1 MARSASLEIMIRAAT
16 KAARLLARD
25 FGEVEQLQVSIKGPG
40 DFVSAADRR
49 AESLIKEELKRGRP
63 DYGFIM
69 EESGVEA
76 GRSPHNRWIVDP
88 LDGTTNFLHGL
99 PHWAISIALEQHG
112 EITAGIVFDP
122 LRNELFS
129 AERGHGAYV
138 NDRRLR
144 VSRRSDMRMA
154 LIGCGLPIQN
164 WKGRELGFTRQM
176 DRVADE
182 CGGLRRL
189 GTASLDMAY
198 VAAGRQ
204 DGYWEHGT
212 KIWDIAA
219 GVLLVREA
227 GGRIGRLEGDD
238 ALFEEGTIV
247 AGNPEIYDKL
257 RASLLEATPIQP
269 GRTLAAT

>member
-1 MARSASLEIMIRAAT
+1 MVSHSGLITVMQ
-16 KAARLLARD
+16 KAARKAAPRLRRD
-25 FGEVEQLQVSIKGPG
+25 FNEVEQLQVSIKGPG

-49 AESLIKEELKRGRP
+49 AEQMIKEELKRGRP
-63 DYGFIM
+63 DYGFLM
-69 EESGVEA
+69 EESGVEV

-112 EITAGIVFDP
+112 EITTGLIFDP

-129 AERGHGAYV
+129 AERGNGAYL

-144 VSRRSDMRMA
+144 VSRRSEMRTA

-164 WKGRELGFTRQM
+164 WRGREMGFTRQM

-189 GTASLDMAY
+189 GVCSLDLAY

-204 DGYWEHGT
+204 DGFWEFGV
-212 KIWDIAA
+212 KPWDIAA
-219 GVLLVREA
+219 GILMIREA
-227 GGRIGRLEGDD
+227 GGRVGRLEGDD
-238 ALFEEGTIV
+238 DLLAEGTLV
-247 AGNPEIYDKL
+247 AGNPEIYEKL
-257 RASLLEATPIQP
+257 RAMLLEITPV
-269 GRTLAAT
+269 G

>member
-1 MARSASLEIMIRAAT
+1 MARSANLEIMLRAAT
-16 KAARLLARD
+16 RAARVLARD

-40 DFVSAADRR
+40 DFVSAADRK
-49 AESLIKEELKRGRP
+49 AEQVIREELRRRRP
-63 DYGFIM
+63 DYGFVM

-112 EITAGIVFDP
+112 ELTAGIVFDP
-122 LRNELFS
+122 LRNELFR
-129 AERGHGAYV
+129 AEKGYGAYL

-144 VSRRSDMRMA
+144 VSRRSDIRMA

-176 DRVADE
+176 NRVADE

-198 VAAGRQ
+198 VAAGRLGEPVLERFRQ
-204 DGYWEHGT
+204 PLRRMGVEAEVS
-212 KIWDIAA
+212 AA
-219 GVLLVREA
+219 MLAEDLAAEGRDHVLVQHAAEDLLVDRHDRDLA
-227 GGRIGRLEGDD
+227 QLG
-238 ALFEEGTIV
+238 IV
-247 AGNPEIYDKL
+247 EQ
-257 RASLLEATPIQP
+257 R
-269 GRTLAAT
+269 

>member
-1 MARSASLEIMIRAAT
+1 MPASALMNVMIG
-16 KAARLLARD
+16 AARKAGRGLTRD
-25 FGEVEQLQVSIKGPG
+25 FGEVEHLQVSIKGPG

-63 DYGFIM
+63 DYGFVM

-112 EITAGIVFDP
+112 ELTAALVFDP

-129 AERGHGAYV
+129 AERGHGAYL

-144 VSRRSDMRMA
+144 VSRRSDMKLA
-154 LIGCGLPIQN
+154 LIGCGLPIQD
-164 WKGRELGFTRQM
+164 WKARELGFTAQM
-176 DRVADE
+176 ERVADG

-204 DGYWEHGT
+204 DAYWEHGT

-227 GGRIGRLEGDD
+227 GGRVGRLEGDD
-238 ALFEEGTIV
+238 DLFAEGTVV
-247 AGNPEIYDKL
+247 AGNPELYEKL
-257 RASLLEATPIQP
+257 RGTLLEATPP
-269 GRTLAAT
+269 A

>member
-1 MARSASLEIMIRAAT
+1 MPRSATLEIMIRAAT
-16 KAARLLARD
+16 RAARSLARD

-40 DFVSAADRR
+40 DFVSRADRQ
-49 AESLIKEELKRGRP
+49 AESVIREELRRGRP
-63 DYGFIM
+63 DYGFLL
-69 EESGVEA
+69 EERGAEV
-76 GRSPHNRWIVDP
+76 GRSPYNRWIVDP

-122 LRNELFS
+122 LRNELFT
-129 AERGHGAYV
+129 AERGSGAYL
-138 NDRRLR
+138 NDRRIR
-144 VSRRSDMRMA
+144 VSRRGDMRLA

-189 GTASLDMAY
+189 GVASLDLAY

-204 DGYWEHGT
+204 DGYWEHGC
-212 KIWDIAA
+212 KPWDIAA
-219 GVLLVREA
+219 GLLMVREA
-227 GGRIGRLEGDD
+227 GGRVGRLEGDLELM
-238 ALFEEGTIV
+238 AEGTIV
-247 AGNPEIYDKL
+247 AGNPDIYGKL
-257 RASLLEATPIQP
+257 RATLLEATPVAD
-269 GRTLAAT
+269 AADQT

>member
-1 MARSASLEIMIRAAT
+1 MPRSAILEIMTRAAT
-16 KAARLLARD
+16 RAARVLVRD
-25 FGEVEQLQVSIKGPG
+25 FGEVEHLQVSIKGPG

-49 AESLIKEELKRGRP
+49 AEQLIREELKRGRP
-63 DYGFIM
+63 DYGFLL
-69 EESGVEA
+69 EEGGVEV

-112 EITAGIVFDP
+112 ELTAGIVFDP

-129 AERGHGAYV
+129 AERGSGVYL

-154 LIGCGLPIQN
+154 LIGCGLPIQD
-164 WKGRELGFTRQM
+164 WAGRALGFTRQM

-189 GTASLDMAY
+189 GVAALDMAY

-204 DGYWEHGT
+204 DGYWEHGC
-212 KIWDIAA
+212 KPWDIAA
-219 GVLLVREA
+219 GILMVREA
-227 GGRIGRLEGDD
+227 GGRVGRLEGDD
-238 ALFEEGTIV
+238 DLLAEGTTV
-247 AGNPEIYDKL
+247 AGNPEIYERL
-257 RASLLEATPIQP
+257 RGLLLEAAPL
-269 GRTLAAT
+269 G